1 MNHSIFTVSPSVDD
15 KKSLPSA
22 ARGQSR
28 QGGMATFANIM
39 ATAREKGARNAAATD
54 NSRLVLAG
62 RNPSDVA
69 RAHVFGK
76 AQADMRRTNALERL
90 ADTMSP
96 DGTSPLALA
105 GGMNTARQLQNM
117 AAMGDISMPENGLR
131 TIRELQRCDYIRTR
145 TVADSARHQARV
157 ASLRRRRNR
166 DDDGGE
172 GIGGLSAQFE
182 SGSEGIAA
190 IGYDRTGGTSYGK
203 YQIASRVGSMTAFLN
218 FLDEE
223 APDIAERLRSAG
235 PANTGSRKGAMPE
248 EWRAIAAEQPD
259 RFGSLQENFILESHY
274 KPALEG
280 IGENT
285 RLDVNRLSKAMREVI
300 WSTAVQHGPAGAAR
314 LFGKADDLSGA
325 ADGGYEKRLIRNLYA
340 LRAGQ
345 FGSSDAGVRAAVGNR
360 FKKEEVLALNMLGG
374 DGNNRNLA

>member
-1 MNHSIFTVSPSVDD
+1 MNHSIFTVSPSADD

-22 ARGQSR
+22 ARGQNR
-28 QGGMATFANIM
+28 QNGIATFANIM
-39 ATAREKGARNAAATD
+39 ATAREKGEQNAGMGD
-54 NSRLVLAG
+54 SSRLVLAG

-69 RAHVFGK
+69 RAHVFSK
-76 AQADMRRTNALERL
+76 AQADLRRTNALERL

-96 DGTSPLALA
+96 DGTSSLALA

-117 AAMGDISMPENGLR
+117 AAMGDIDMPDGGPR
-131 TIRELQRCDYIRTR
+131 AIRELQRCDYIRTR
-145 TVADSARHQARV
+145 TVTDAARHQARV
-157 ASLRRRRNR
+157 ASLRRRR
-166 DDDGGE
+166 GE
-172 GIGGLSAQFE
+172 DNGEDIGGLSAQFE
-182 SGSEGIAA
+182 SGSDGIAA

-274 KPALEG
+274 KPALES

-285 RLDVNRLSKAMREVI
+285 RLDVGRLSRAMREVI

-314 LFGKADDLSGA
+314 LFGKADDMSGA
-325 ADGGYEKRLIRNLYA
+325 ADSGYEKRLIRNLYA

-374 DGNNRNLA
+374 SGSDSNLA

>member
-1 MNHSIFTVSPSVDD
+1 MNHSIFTVSPSADD

-22 ARGQSR
+22 ARGQNR
-28 QGGMATFANIM
+28 QNGIATFANIM
-39 ATAREKGARNAAATD
+39 ATAREKGEQNAGMGD
-54 NSRLVLAG
+54 SSRLVLAG

-69 RAHVFGK
+69 RAHVFSK
-76 AQADMRRTNALERL
+76 AQADLRRTNALERL

-96 DGTSPLALA
+96 DGTSSLALA

-117 AAMGDISMPENGLR
+117 AAMGDIDMPDGGPR
-131 TIRELQRCDYIRTR
+131 AIRELQRCDYIRTR
-145 TVADSARHQARV
+145 TVTDAARHQARV
-157 ASLRRRRNR
+157 ASLRRRR
-166 DDDGGE
+166 GE
-172 GIGGLSAQFE
+172 DNGEDIGGLSAQFE
-182 SGSEGIAA
+182 SGSDGIAA

-235 PANTGSRKGAMPE
+235 PA
-248 EWRAIAAEQPD
+248 
-259 RFGSLQENFILESHY
+259 Y
-274 KPALEG
+274 KPALES

-285 RLDVNRLSKAMREVI
+285 RLDVGRLSRAMREVI

-314 LFGKADDLSGA
+314 LFGKADDMSGA
-325 ADGGYEKRLIRNLYA
+325 ADSGYEKRLIRNLYA

-374 DGNNRNLA
+374 SGSDSNLA